1 MSSPRI
7 LYVGRDHALI
17 EHLRGELGDYRIVR
31 APSASIARP
40 LIEGINYAL
49 LLFDEE
55 LLDATGLELAEF
67 VCSITDR
74 QDTPFIIMKK
84 PDDFELLVRDII
96 HLLAG

>member
-7 LYVGRDHALI
+7 LYVGSDLTLL
-17 EHLRGELGDYRIVR
+17 EHLQAELRDCKIVR
-31 APSASIARP
+31 SASGSTGRT

-67 VCSITDR
+67 AYSMAHR
-74 QDTPFIIMKK
+74 QDTPFLIIKQSS
-84 PDDFELLVRDII
+84 DFELLVRDIRQ
-96 HLLAG
+96 LLAG

>member
-17 EHLRGELGDYRIVR
+17 ERLRGELEDYRIIR
-31 APSASIARP
+31 SPNASIARP

-55 LLDATGLELAEF
+55 LPDATGLELAEF
-67 VCSITDR
+67 ACSLAHR
-74 QDTPFIIMKK
+74 QGTPFIIIKK
-84 PDDFELLVRDII
+84 PDDFESLVRDIMD
-96 HLLAG
+96 LLAG

>member
-7 LYVGRDHALI
+7 LYVGSDLTLL
-17 EHLRGELGDYRIVR
+17 ENLQGELGDCRIIR
-31 APSASIARP
+31 SPNASTAHL

-55 LLDATGLELAEF
+55 LTDGTGFELAKF
-67 VCSITDR
+67 VCSLLHR
-74 QDTPFIIMKK
+74 QHTPFIIIKK
-84 PDDFELLVRDII
+84 PYDLESLVRDIT